1 MTSKTKALTEDCN
14 FNFEEVF
21 SEKQIYSSEINN
33 LLKRYVKE
41 QLKNAH
47 EVAQRRLE
55 NNIYKGKECAQQ
67 LSLMH
72 DKLIVKYI
80 DFLSKY
86 LHPLNNPTEAEKIS
100 VLATGGYGRGLLAPG
115 SDIDLLFLLPYKKT
129 AWSETAIENT
139 LYFLWDLGLKV
150 GQATRSI
157 SESILLAEK
166 DQTITTSMLDARH
179 LWGNEQLSKDFNHF
193 YREKLEQMSSADFIQ
208 AKLDEREERQYKA
221 GQSRYLVE
229 PNIKN
234 GKGGLRDL
242 EMLSWMTNFCYNCS
256 RPDEMFKNGILNKDE
271 SKTFLKCEN
280 FLWHV
285 RCQLHYIAKRPEEV
299 INFNDQREM
308 AKRLG
313 YEDRK
318 GLLGV
323 ERFMRHY
330 FLIAKEVGDLTRSI
344 CSILEEKEKKSM
356 PVISKAL
363 AFFSEKKVE
372 SFILNAGRIDI
383 PNNNF
388 FKNHPLNIIKLF
400 YFSMKRDVL
409 IHPNAIR
416 VLRKNLSLINKDL
429 RGNEKANE
437 IFLEILLNKKN
448 SEETLR
454 EMNETGVLGRFI
466 LDFGKIE
473 GLMQFNMYHH
483 FTADEHLLRAIG
495 ELNKLFSK
503 KNRNITKLIL
513 ELINSGLNKKILT
526 IALFFHDIAKGRDE
540 DHSIAGAKIVKKF
553 SSRFNLSDYE
563 LETISWLVKE
573 HLVMSDFSQT
583 RDVMDAKTVEDFSEI
598 VQTPE
603 RLKLLFILTIAD
615 ISAVGPGVWNAH
627 KGQLLEQLYK
637 ETYAKLSGEVLA
649 EDRSLRAKNKIKSI
663 FSDADFNKK
672 KKFNDWV
679 RSQSDQYW
687 LGLDDDIIFRQAEMF
702 VNKFNGKPSIIIH
715 NKEGAEATEVSIMSK
730 DSKGLFAKLTGA
742 LSAMEINIVN
752 AKIFTNSS
760 NIAVDVIWIQDK
772 DNKPIID
779 NSRIQRI
786 KEKISNYIKSEIKS
800 QISIESRLKN
810 KRINAFTVPVVVKIM
825 NNISSDYTVV
835 EVSGKDRPSILHEL
849 AKAIHFLDLNLF
861 RAQVATFGERVVDVF
876 YILDSQNKKIEHHN
890 SKKLIERKLLQV
902 LSDGG

>member
-115 SDIDLLFLLPYKKT
+115 SDIDLLFILPYKKT

-344 CSILEEKEKKSM
+344 CSILEEKEKKSI

-383 PNNNF
+383 PNSNF

-429 RGNEKANE
+429 RSNEKANE

-702 VNKFNGKPSIIIH
+702 VNKFNGKPSIIIN

>member
-179 LWGNEQLSKDFNHF
+179 LWGNEQLSKDFNHS

-429 RGNEKANE
+429 RSNEKANE

>member
-429 RGNEKANE
+429 RSNEKANE

-503 KNRNITKLIL
+503 KNSNITKLIL

-637 ETYAKLSGEVLA
+637 ETYAKLSGEVLD

>member
-115 SDIDLLFLLPYKKT
+115 SDIDLLFILPYKKT

-383 PNNNF
+383 PNSNF

-454 EMNETGVLGRFI
+454 EMNESGVLGRFI

-649 EDRSLRAKNKIKSI
+649 EDRSLRAKNKIKLI

-702 VNKFNGKPSIIIH
+702 VNKFNSKPSIIIH

-730 DSKGLFAKLTGA
+730 NSKGLFAKLTGA

-772 DNKPIID
+772 DSKPITD
-779 NSRIQRI
+779 NSRIERI

-800 QISIESRLKN
+800 QSAKESRLKN

-902 LSDGG
+902 FSDGG

>member
-1 MTSKTKALTEDCN
+1 MTSKTKALAEDCN

-437 IFLEILLNKKN
+437 IFLEILLSKKN

-637 ETYAKLSGEVLA
+637 ETYAKLSGEVLD

-702 VNKFNGKPSIIIH
+702 VNKFNGKPSIIIN

>member
-1 MTSKTKALTEDCN
+1 MTSKTKALAEDCN

-115 SDIDLLFLLPYKKT
+115 SDIDLLFILPYKKT

-383 PNNNF
+383 PNSNF

-416 VLRKNLSLINKDL
+416 VLRKNLSLINKGL

-772 DNKPIID
+772 DSKPITD
-779 NSRIQRI
+779 NSRIERI

-800 QISIESRLKN
+800 QSAKESRLKN

>member
-115 SDIDLLFLLPYKKT
+115 SDIDLLFILPYKKT

-383 PNNNF
+383 PNSNF

-416 VLRKNLSLINKDL
+416 VLRKNLSLINKNL
-429 RGNEKANE
+429 RSNEKANE

-702 VNKFNGKPSIIIH
+702 VNKFNSKPSIIIH

-730 DSKGLFAKLTGA
+730 NSKGLFAKLTGA

>member
-1 MTSKTKALTEDCN
+1 MK
-14 FNFEEVF
+14 
-21 SEKQIYSSEINN
+21 
-33 LLKRYVKE
+33 LLRNV
-41 QLKNAH
+41 
-47 EVAQRRLE
+47 LE
-55 NNIYKGKECAQQ
+55 NNTYKGKECAQQ
-67 LSLMH
+67 LSYLH
-72 DKLIVKYI
+72 DELIINYI
-80 DFLSKY
+80 NFLSKHLY
-86 LHPLNNPTEAEKIS
+86 PLNNPTEAEKIS
-100 VLATGGYGRGLLAPG
+100 VLATGGYGRGLLAPQ

-129 AWSETAIENT
+129 AWAEAAIENT

-157 SESILLAEK
+157 SESLLLAEK

-179 LWGNEQLSKDFNHF
+179 LWGNEELSKSFKKS
-193 YREKLEQMSSADFIQ
+193 YREKLETMSSADFIQ
-208 AKLDEREERQYKA
+208 AKLDEREERQHKA

-242 EMLSWMTNFCYNCS
+242 ETLSWMTNFCYKCS
-256 RPDEMFKNGILNKDE
+256 RPDDMFKKGILNKDE
-271 SKTFLKCEN
+271 STTFLKCEN

-313 YEDRK
+313 YDDRK

-330 FLIAKEVGDLTRSI
+330 FLIAREVGDLTRSI
-344 CSILEEKEKKSM
+344 CSILEEQQKKSI

-363 AFFSEKKVE
+363 SYFSEEKVE
-372 SFILNAGRIDI
+372 GFILNAGRIDI

-388 FKNHPLNIIKLF
+388 FKKDPLNILKLF
-400 YFSMKRDVL
+400 NYSMKRDVL
-409 IHPNAIR
+409 IHPNAVR
-416 VLRKNLSLINKDL
+416 VLRENLSLVNKDL
-429 RGNEKANE
+429 RQNETANK

-454 EMNETGVLGRFI
+454 QMNETGVLGRFI
-466 LDFGKIE
+466 LDFGKIV

-483 FTADEHLLRAIG
+483 YTADEHLLRAIG
-495 ELNKLFSK
+495 ELNRLFSE
-503 KNRNITKLIL
+503 KNKNITKLIS
-513 ELINSGLNKKILT
+513 EIINSGLSKKILT
-526 IALFFHDIAKGRDE
+526 IALLFHDIAKGRDE

-553 SSRFNLSDYE
+553 SKRFNLSDYE

-583 RDVMDAKTVEDFSEI
+583 RDVMDAKTVEDFSLK

-603 RLKLLFILTIAD
+603 RLKFLFILTIAD

-637 ETYAKLSGEVLA
+637 ETYAKLSGEVLD
-649 EDRSLRAKNKIKSI
+649 EDRSLRAQNKIKSV
-663 FSDADFNKK
+663 FSEADFNKEK
-672 KKFNDWV
+672 RFKDWIK
-679 RSQSDQYW
+679 SQSDQYW
-687 LGLDDDIIFRQAEMF
+687 LGLEDDIIFRQAEMF
-702 VNKFNGKPSIIIH
+702 VKNFNNKPSIIIH
-715 NKEGAEATEVSIMSK
+715 NKKDAEATEVSIMSK
-730 DSKGLFAKLTGA
+730 DSKGLFSKLTGA
-742 LSAMEINIVN
+742 LSSMEINIVN

-760 NIAVDVIWIQDK
+760 NIAIDVIWIQDK
-772 DNKPIID
+772 ENRPIFD
-779 NSRIQRI
+779 NSRIERI
-786 KEKISNYIKSEIKS
+786 KEKILNFINTDIKNGVS
-800 QISIESRLKN
+800 SISRLN
-810 KRINAFTVPVVVKIM
+810 NRRINAFTVPIVVKIM
-825 NNISSDYTVV
+825 NNISSNYTVI

-849 AKAIHFLDLNLF
+849 AKTINHLDLNLF

-876 YILDSQNKKIEHHN
+876 YVLDSKNKKIEHHN
-890 SKKLIERKLLQV
+890 SKKLIERELLRV
-902 LSDGG
+902 LSNG

>member
-1 MTSKTKALTEDCN
+1 MTSKTKALAEDCN

-33 LLKRYVKE
+33 LLKHYVKE

-67 LSLMH
+67 LSFMH

-80 DFLSKY
+80 DFLSQY

-179 LWGNEQLSKDFNHF
+179 LWGNEQLSKDFNHS

-208 AKLDEREERQYKA
+208 AKLDEREERQHKA

-256 RPDEMFKNGILNKDE
+256 RPDEMLKNGILNKDE

-285 RCQLHYIAKRPEEV
+285 RCQLHYIANRPEEV

-344 CSILEEKEKKSM
+344 CSILEEKEKKNI

-363 AFFSEKKVE
+363 SFFSEKKVE
-372 SFILNAGRIDI
+372 SFTLNSGRIDI

-388 FKNHPLNIIKLF
+388 FKNDPLNIIKLF

-416 VLRKNLSLINKDL
+416 VLRKNLSLIDRDL

-503 KNRNITKLIL
+503 KNSNITKLIL

-583 RDVMDAKTVEDFSEI
+583 RDVMDTKTVEDFSEI

-637 ETYAKLSGEVLA
+637 ETYTKLSGEVLD
-649 EDRSLRAKNKIKSI
+649 EDRSLRAKNKISSI
-663 FSDADFNKK
+663 FSNADFSKK
-672 KKFNDWV
+672 KKFNDWIK
-679 RSQSDQYW
+679 SQSDQYW

-702 VNKFNGKPSIIIH
+702 VNKFNGKPSIIIN

-772 DNKPIID
+772 DSKPITD
-779 NSRIQRI
+779 NSRIERI
-786 KEKISNYIKSEIKS
+786 KEKISNYIKSEINSEGAK
-800 QISIESRLKN
+800 ESRLKN

-902 LSDGG
+902 LNDGG

>member
-1 MTSKTKALTEDCN
+1 MTSKTKALAEDCN

-256 RPDEMFKNGILNKDE
+256 RPDEMFKKGILNKDE

-344 CSILEEKEKKSM
+344 CSILEEKEKKSI

-383 PNNNF
+383 PNSNF

-503 KNRNITKLIL
+503 KNSNITKLIL

-902 LSDGG
+902 LNDGG

>member
-115 SDIDLLFLLPYKKT
+115 SDIDLLFILPYKKT

-179 LWGNEQLSKDFNHF
+179 LWGNEQLSKDFNHS

-344 CSILEEKEKKSM
+344 CSILEEKEKKSI

-437 IFLEILLNKKN
+437 IFLEILLSKKD

-540 DHSIAGAKIVKKF
+540 DHSLEGAKIVKKF

-583 RDVMDAKTVEDFSEI
+583 RDVMDAKTVEDFSAI

-637 ETYAKLSGEVLA
+637 ETYAKLSGEVLD

-663 FSDADFNKK
+663 FSDIDFNKK
-672 KKFNDWV
+672 KKFKDWI
-679 RSQSDQYW
+679 RSQSVQYW

-702 VNKFNGKPSIIIH
+702 VNNFNGKPSIIIN
-715 NKEGAEATEVSIMSK
+715 NKKGAEATEVSIMSK

-772 DNKPIID
+772 ENKPIID
-779 NSRIQRI
+779 NSRIDRI
-786 KEKISNYIKSEIKS
+786 KEKILNYIKSEIKS
-800 QISIESRLKN
+800 QSSIKLGLKN
-810 KRINAFTVPVVVKIM
+810 KRINAFTVPVAVKIM

-890 SKKLIERKLLQV
+890 SKKSIERKLLQV

>member
-115 SDIDLLFLLPYKKT
+115 SDIDLLFILPYKKT

-416 VLRKNLSLINKDL
+416 VLRKNLSLINKGL